1 MFNKSEAR
9 RTLNEFGI
17 SEEKLIELLDIL
29 AEKGITGKYN
39 ILGAD
44 SNPLFLILSKEVLKD
59 FIIQGLNEITLKIVK
74 EN

>member
-1 MFNKSEAR
+1 VKQK

-17 SEEKLIELLDIL
+17 PEEKLIKLLDML

-44 SNPLFLILSKEVLKD
+44 SNPPFLVLNKEAFKD
-59 FIIQGLNEITLKIVK
+59 FIIQGLNEIVLKIAK
-74 EN
+74 ED